1 MDRLQVI
8 IGNLLRIGVYASIS
22 IAALGGIIFLLHHG
36 NQQAAYTA
44 FKGIPDYAQPA
55 HVFGNILH
63 LKGGAIIQAG
73 IMLLIATPVFRLIF
87 SAVGFVIEKDHL
99 YTFITLL
106 VLGIITFSMLSG
118 YAG

>member
-1 MDRLQVI
+1 MDRLQII
-8 IGNLLRIGVYASIS
+8 IGNLLRIGVLASIV

-36 NQQAAYTA
+36 AEQANYTQ
-44 FKGIPDYAQPA
+44 FKGIPLYAQPA
-55 HVFGNILH
+55 HIFNSIFE

-73 IMLLIATPVFRLIF
+73 IILLIATPVLRLLF
-87 SAVGFVIEKDHL
+87 AAVGFVIEKDHL

-106 VLGIITFSMLSG
+106 VLSIITFSMLSG